1 MRSSTFLI
9 AAGMS
14 DDVGSGLLKVQI
26 RNLLGPCLCLLK
38 RLCLNAGGG
47 EGGGVGGAAGML
59 PQWDKREG

>member
-9 AAGMS
+9 AAGMR
-14 DDVGSGLLKVQI
+14 DDVGSGLLKVQV
-26 RNLLGPCLCLLK
+26 RNLLGPCLCFLK

-47 EGGGVGGAAGML
+47 GGEGGAAGML